1 MQRMAPCLM
10 FVGDQCG
17 KAEEAID
24 LYVSAF
30 VDSAVLEVE
39 RFGSEDGGE
48 RGIKRARL
56 RVAGRELVAMD
67 SAGPHR
73 FTFTPAISLV
83 VECDSKDELDA
94 AWARLAD
101 GATVLMPLQ
110 AYDFSPRFG
119 WLQDRFGV
127 TWQLS
132 LV

>member
-1 MQRMAPCLM
+1 M

-17 KAEEAID
+17 KAEEAIG

-39 RFGSEDGGE
+39 RFGSEDEGE
-48 RGIKRARL
+48 PGIKRARIQ
-56 RVAGRELVAMD
+56 VAGRELVAMD
-67 SAGPHR
+67 SPGPHR

-83 VECDSKDELDA
+83 VECDREDELDA

-101 GATVLMPLQ
+101 RATVLMPLQ